1 MRPKILTVDDAKA
14 VRLLAEQGLSAFDCE
29 VGEATNGFNAL
40 FAMEKSL
47 PDLILLDTNM
57 PVMGGLD
64 LLRMMKANPAL
75 QSLPIIMLT
84 SRTDHDI
91 MAEITA
97 HGVNGVLLK
106 PFTVAELLEKIYGVI
121 TLKPAKSGQA

>member
-1 MRPKILTVDDAKA
+1 MRPKILTVDDART
-14 VRLLAEQGLSAFDCE
+14 VRQLAEKALSIYACD
-29 VGEATNGFNAL
+29 VSEATNGFNAL

-64 LLRMMKANPAL
+64 LLRMMKGNPGLKA
-75 QSLPIIMLT
+75 LPIIMLT

-91 MAEITA
+91 MAEITRL
-97 HGVNGVLLK
+97 GVSGILLK
-106 PFTVAELLEKIYGVI
+106 PFTEAALIEKVLGVI
-121 TLKPAKSGQA
+121 KLKPIKPN

>member
-1 MRPKILTVDDAKA
+1 MRPKILTIDDART
-14 VRLLAEQGLSAFDCE
+14 VRMLAQTALSGFACDTT
-29 VGEATNGFNAL
+29 EATNGFNAL

-64 LLRMMKANPAL
+64 LLRMMKSNPTLKA
-75 QSLPIIMLT
+75 LPIIMLT

-91 MAEITA
+91 MAELTRL
-97 HGVNGVLLK
+97 GVNGFLLK
-106 PFTVAELLEKIYGVI
+106 PFKEAELIEKVRGVI
-121 TLKPAKSGQA
+121 DLRPA

>member
-14 VRLLAEQGLSAFDCE
+14 VRLLAEQTLGAFDCE

-64 LLRMMKANPAL
+64 LLRMMKSNPAL
-75 QSLPIIMLT
+75 KALPIIMLT

-91 MAEITA
+91 MPEITA

-106 PFTVAELLEKIYGVI
+106 PFTATALLEKVGSVI
-121 TLKPAKSGQA
+121 ELKPVKAN

>member
-1 MRPKILTVDDAKA
+1 MRPKILTVDDART
-14 VRLLAEQGLSAFDCE
+14 VRQLAEQVLSAFECD
-29 VGEATNGFNAL
+29 VSEATNGFNAL

-64 LLRMMKANPAL
+64 LLRMMKANPTLKA
-75 QSLPIIMLT
+75 LPIIMLT

-91 MAEITA
+91 MPEITT
-97 HGVNGVLLK
+97 HGVAGILLK
-106 PFTVAELLEKIYGVI
+106 PFNEAALLEKVRGVLA
-121 TLKPAKSGQA
+121 LKPSKAK

>member
-14 VRLLAEQGLSAFDCE
+14 VRLLAEQALSAFDCE
-29 VGEATNGFNAL
+29 TGEATNGFNAL

-47 PDLILLDTNM
+47 PDLLLLDTNM

-97 HGVNGVLLK
+97 LGVNGVLLK
-106 PFTVAELLEKIYGVI
+106 PFTVAALLEKIAGVI
-121 TLKPAKSGQA
+121 NLKPAKSAQV

>member
-1 MRPKILTVDDAKA
+1 MRPKIITVDDAKA
-14 VRLLAEQGLSAFDCE
+14 VRLLVERTLAAYVCDVS
-29 VGEATNGFNAL
+29 EATNGFNAL

-47 PDLILLDTNM
+47 PDLMLLDTNM

-75 QSLPIIMLT
+75 KTLPIIMLT

-91 MAEITA
+91 MPEITA
-97 HGVNGVLLK
+97 HGVNGILLK
-106 PFTVAELLEKIYGVI
+106 PFDAAALLEKISTVI
-121 TLKPAKSGQA
+121 KLKPVKAN

>member
-1 MRPKILTVDDAKA
+1 MRPKILTVDDART
-14 VRLLAEQGLSAFDCE
+14 VRLLAQKALSAFDCDTT
-29 VGEATNGFNAL
+29 EATNGYNAL

-64 LLRMMKANPAL
+64 LLRMMKSNPAL
-75 QSLPIIMLT
+75 KALPIIMLT

-91 MAEITA
+91 MAELTL
-97 HGVNGVLLK
+97 HGVNGILLK
-106 PFTVAELLEKIYGVI
+106 PFKEAELIEKVRNVI
-121 TLKPAKSGQA
+121 DLQLTA